1 MNPNQ
6 RAFLPERLRPT
17 KQRPR
22 RRVRRRRPL
31 LLLVAAVVTV
41 GLVAGLAPRW
51 SYRSVDVSGCG
62 ALPPEAQ
69 MALTDLTGVWIG
81 AVDLEWVRSF
91 AQRWPSV
98 GAVSVR
104 LHLPGDLVIV
114 TAPAVV
120 CGSTPAAGG
129 WQAVGCDGS
138 LGPRLTGPE
147 APVLTDF
154 AIEGRSLRR
163 GLVVGQRLGDAAN
176 ARVTGVRQI
185 TPEDYE
191 VHVMAAVGDGRFT
204 VRVGQE
210 PAAAERW
217 WIREVTRGTP
227 PRWADLRRDD
237 RVVVGDVG

>member
-1 MNPNQ
+1 
-6 RAFLPERLRPT
+6 
-17 KQRPR
+17 
-22 RRVRRRRPL
+22 
-31 LLLVAAVVTV
+31 
-41 GLVAGLAPRW
+41 
-51 SYRSVDVSGCG
+51 
-62 ALPPEAQ
+62 
-69 MALTDLTGVWIG
+69 VWIG

-204 VRVGQE
+204 VRGGPGTRRRGTVVDPGSD
-210 PAAAERW
+210 PRHAAA
-217 WIREVTRGTP
+217 VGPTSGGTIG
-227 PRWADLRRDD
+227 WSWETWDEQ
-237 RVVVGDVG
+237 